1 MALGGRRAEMEARKG
16 CGLTYLQNAVGEG
29 VDATQAWGPSHLQ
42 FRRLGG
48 NQVEVVGPLGEHCG
62 QMRGGTDSVPE
73 APCPALYPSS
83 DL

>member
-1 MALGGRRAEMEARKG
+1 MEARKG

-29 VDATQAWGPSHLQ
+29 VDATQAWGPSYLQ

-62 QMRGGTDSVPE
+62 QMRGGTDPVPE

>member
-1 MALGGRRAEMEARKG
+1 MEARKG

-29 VDATQAWGPSHLQ
+29 VDAAQAWGPSHLQ

-48 NQVEVVGPLGEHCG
+48 NQAEVAGPLGEHCG
-62 QMRGGTDSVPE
+62 QMRGGTDPVPE
-73 APCPALYPSS
+73 APHPALCPSS

>member
-1 MALGGRRAEMEARKG
+1 MEARKG

-62 QMRGGTDSVPE
+62 QMRGGTDPVPE